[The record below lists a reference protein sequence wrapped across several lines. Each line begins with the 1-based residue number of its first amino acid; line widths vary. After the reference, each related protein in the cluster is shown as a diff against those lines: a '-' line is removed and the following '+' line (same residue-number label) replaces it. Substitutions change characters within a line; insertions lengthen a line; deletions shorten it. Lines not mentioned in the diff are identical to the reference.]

1 MQPITL
7 RHDARCK
14 QGYECHIQIL
24 HNFLI
29 KFHIKY
35 FFISSYG
42 LEDMNLARYK
52 HSLKYLGKQRK
63 WWNFSHPGN
72 TSPSGCQQARG
83 TDVAADWIADRT
95 RDIDLAVEMLTEGSH
110 MSA

>member
-1 MQPITL
+1 MSYSGSSHFSDKL
-7 RHDARCK
+7 SYK
-14 QGYECHIQIL
+14 IL
-24 HNFLI
+24 FVSN
-29 KFHIKY
+29 Y
-35 FFISSYG
+35 S
-42 LEDMNLARYK
+42 LEDMNLARYR

-63 WWNFSHPGN
+63 RWNFSHPGN